1 MFNLTLQEAKQL
13 RRLLANEDFLI
24 YQRLLRNLKESEEQK
39 LWSKSD
45 SLELTLER
53 RNTLDLIIN
62 APKKAVD
69 EVEERETVKQISATD
84 TYDL

>member
-39 LWSKSD
+39 LWSKSGN
-45 SLELTLER
+45 LELTLER

-84 TYDL
+84 TYNL

>member
-84 TYDL
+84 TYNL